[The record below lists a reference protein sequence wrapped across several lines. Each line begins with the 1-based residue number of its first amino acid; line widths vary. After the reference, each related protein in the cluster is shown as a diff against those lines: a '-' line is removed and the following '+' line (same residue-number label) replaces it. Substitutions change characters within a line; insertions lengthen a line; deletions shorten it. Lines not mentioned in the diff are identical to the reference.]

1 MSLTGLTPE
10 YRNWLR
16 SSYLTNAANK
26 LACAKS
32 PYLLV
37 PKSGTPSLTPFPCFS
52 GRVGGN
58 KKCGAHKFAPHLPD
72 SPDIPGNPD
81 IPETKVIED

>member
-52 GRVGGN
+52 DEHIKNGGL
-58 KKCGAHKFAPHLPD
+58 HKSDARHLSD

-81 IPETKVIED
+81 IPETKAIED